1 MTYSSR
7 TFLISCGFGS
17 LSRVRSARSS
27 NSSRMMSLHNS
38 THSSQTNTDGPAISL
53 RTSCWLF
60 PQKEQYNSLP
70 SSCLPRES
78 SLMLSSWTDYIAP
91 LRPDAKLPVLP
102 PAPQR
107 PLSAAPQGYL
117 WSNLTAHSS
126 LCRYLAAFLKHGID

>member
-1 MTYSSR
+1 
-7 TFLISCGFGS
+7 
-17 LSRVRSARSS
+17 
-27 NSSRMMSLHNS
+27 MMSLHSS
-38 THSSQTNTDGPAISL
+38 THSSQTKTEGPAISF

-78 SLMLSSWTDYIAP
+78 SLMHSSWTDYIAP
-91 LRPDAKLPVLP
+91 LRPYAKLPVWA

-117 WSNLTAHSS
+117 SGNLQVHSR